1 VAEQVLADTSVWVD
15 HLRYG
20 NAGLT
25 RLLEAGTVWAHEF
38 VIGELACGNLA
49 RRQEI
54 LGALA
59 ELPRAQPAGHEQ
71 VLGVVET
78 QKLMGRGLG
87 WVDLHL
93 LVAAAQSGLKLWSL
107 DKRLA
112 TAAADLRIAARQ
124 GS

>member
-1 VAEQVLADTSVWVD
+1 M
-15 HLRYG
+15 
-20 NAGLT
+20 
-25 RLLEAGTVWAHEF
+25 VWAHEF
-38 VIGELACGNLA
+38 VIGELASGNLA
-49 RRQEI
+49 GRQEI
-54 LGALA
+54 LGSLA
-59 ELPRAQPAGHEQ
+59 ELPRALPVAHEQ
-71 VLGVVET
+71 VMGMVES

-112 TAAADLRIAARQ
+112 ATAAELRLGAKL

>member
-1 VAEQVLADTSVWVD
+1 
-15 HLRYG
+15 
-20 NAGLT
+20 
-25 RLLEAGTVWAHEF
+25 
-38 VIGELACGNLA
+38 
-49 RRQEI
+49 
-54 LGALA
+54 
-59 ELPRAQPAGHEQ
+59 
-71 VLGVVET
+71 VVET